1 MKRTVQ
7 DVMTRDVV
15 AVRGSTPFKELVRLL
30 NERRVTALPVL
41 DDAGGVVVGVVS
53 ESDLALKEVEPLR
66 EGHTPIFESARQRSE
81 RAKAGG
87 TTAAALMTTPA
98 LTASPEE
105 PVAAAARRMHD
116 RNVKRLPVVDRGGAL
131 VGIVTRAD
139 LLKVFLRS
147 DEDLR
152 FDVLDHVVGD
162 LLRLPPGAVEVAVS
176 DGIVH
181 LGGTVPLRSQA
192 LALEKMTRAVDGVVE
207 VETKV
212 TWGVDDTV
220 MQPAPSE
227 PAPLM

>member
-1 MKRTVQ
+1 MRRTVQ
-7 DVMTRDVV
+7 DVMTREVV
-15 AVRGSTPFKELVRLL
+15 AVRRSTLFKELVRLL

-53 ESDLALKEVEPLR
+53 ESDLALKEVQPLR
-66 EGHTPIFESARQRSE
+66 EGDTPIFESARQRSE

-87 TTAAALMTTPA
+87 TTAAGLMTSPA
-98 LTASPEE
+98 LTAGPEE

-147 DEDLR
+147 DEELR
-152 FDVLDHVVGD
+152 FDVLDHVAGD
-162 LLRLPPGAVEVAVS
+162 LLRLSPGAVGVTVS

-181 LGGTVPLRSQA
+181 LSGKVLLRSQA
-192 LALEKMTRAVDGVVE
+192 LALAKMTRAVDGSWRSRRRWPGAS
-207 VETKV
+207 T
-212 TWGVDDTV
+212 T
-220 MQPAPSE
+220 PS
-227 PAPLM
+227 PSPRRPSRRR